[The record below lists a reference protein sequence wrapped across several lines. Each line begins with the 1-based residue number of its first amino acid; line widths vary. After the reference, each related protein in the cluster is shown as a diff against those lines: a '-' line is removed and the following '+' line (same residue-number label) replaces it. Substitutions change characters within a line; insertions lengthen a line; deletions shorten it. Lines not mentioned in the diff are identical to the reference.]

1 MTSIAPT
8 PIASLEHPLERV
20 LGLGRRAI
28 PTGIIIGILGASVVH
43 GAAVGRGLASLFQ
56 MAAFADSIQAKVI
69 ERQRAMYDIDM
80 SAPEKPPE
88 KPPEPPPEPEEKPQP
103 RAQQQQTAEPP
114 PPAQA
119 GKVLTSEPDPDE
131 PMDFT
136 GDGFMQGDAE
146 RYAGGTTSST
156 GTSKVAVKG
165 PAKPGSTAPV
175 TNKPVGPA
183 SGEPAVDKSRAP
195 RPTSTNWNCGFP
207 PEADFDQIDYATVTL
222 AVTVDTNGRAK
233 SVSIMSD
240 PGHGFGRL
248 ARSCAM
254 RMTYQVGY
262 DKAGNPVVK
271 TTRPFPV
278 RFTR

>member
-1 MTSIAPT
+1 MTSIAPSPVAT
-8 PIASLEHPLERV
+8 LAEHPLERV

-28 PTGIIIGILGASVVH
+28 PTGILLGILGAGIVH

-56 MAAFADSIQAKVI
+56 VAAFAQSIQFKVI

-80 SAPEKPPE
+80 SEPEKPPE
-88 KPPEPPPEPEEKPQP
+88 KPPEPEEEPEKAQP
-103 RAQQQQTAEPP
+103 KAQREAAEPP

-131 PMDFT
+131 PVDFT
-136 GDGFMQGDAE
+136 GDGFVQGDGE
-146 RYAGGTTSST
+146 KYVGGTTSST
-156 GTSKVAVKG
+156 GSSKVAVKG
-165 PAKPGSTAPV
+165 PAKPDSTAPV

-183 SGEPAVDKSRAP
+183 TTEPAVDKSRPP
-195 RPTSTNWNCGFP
+195 RPSSTNWNCGFP
-207 PEADFDQIDYATVTL
+207 PEADFDQIDYATVQL
-222 AVTVDTNGRAK
+222 AVTVGTDGRAK

>member
-1 MTSIAPT
+1 MTSIAPS
-8 PIASLEHPLERV
+8 PVASLSEHPLERV

-28 PTGIIIGILGASVVH
+28 PTGILLGILGAGIVH

-56 MAAFADSIQAKVI
+56 VAAFAQSIQFKVI
-69 ERQRAMYDIDM
+69 ERQRGMYDIDM
-80 SAPEKPPE
+80 SEPEKPPE
-88 KPPEPPPEPEEKPQP
+88 KPPEPEEEPEKAQP
-103 RAQQQQTAEPP
+103 KAQHQTAEPP

-119 GKVLTSEPDPDE
+119 GKVLTSDPDPDE

-136 GDGFMQGDAE
+136 GDGFIQGDGE
-146 RYAGGTTSST
+146 KYAGGTTSST
-156 GTSKVAVKG
+156 GSSKVAVKG
-165 PAKPGSTAPV
+165 PAKPDSTAPV

-183 SGEPAVDKSRAP
+183 TTEQAVDKSRPP

-207 PEADFDQIDYATVTL
+207 PEADFDQIDYATVQL
-222 AVTVDTNGRAK
+222 AVTVGTDGRAK

-262 DKAGNPVVK
+262 DKAGSPVVK

>member
-1 MTSIAPT
+1 MTSIAPS
-8 PIASLEHPLERV
+8 PVAGLEHPLERV

-28 PTGIIIGILGASVVH
+28 PTGIVIGILGASVVH

-56 MAAFADSIQAKVI
+56 IAAFAENIQNAVI

-80 SAPEKPPE
+80 TTPDKPPE
-88 KPPEPPPEPEEKPQP
+88 KEPEKEPEPEQKEAKAPS
-103 RAQQQQTAEPP
+103 QTAP
-114 PPAQA
+114 PPAPAQA
-119 GKVLTSEPDPDE
+119 AKVLTSEPDPDE
-131 PMDFT
+131 PLDLT
-136 GDGFMQGDAE
+136 GNEFAQGDAE

-156 GTSKVAVKG
+156 GTSKVAVQG

-183 SGEPAVDKSRAP
+183 PAAPAVDKSRAP
-195 RPTSTNWNCGFP
+195 RPTSSNWNCGFP
-207 PEADFDQIDYATVTL
+207 PEADFDQVDFATVTL
-222 AVTVDTNGRAK
+222 AVTVGTDGRAK
-233 SVSIMSD
+233 SVSVMSD

-248 ARSCAM
+248 AKSCAM

-262 DKAGNPVVK
+262 DKDGKAIVK

>member
-1 MTSIAPT
+1 MTSIAPS
-8 PIASLEHPLERV
+8 PVASLSEHPLERV
-20 LGLGRRAI
+20 LGLGRRVI
-28 PTGIIIGILGASVVH
+28 PTGIMLGILGAGIVH
-43 GAAVGRGLASLFQ
+43 GAAVGRGFASLFQ
-56 MAAFADSIQAKVI
+56 IAAFAQSIQHKVI

-80 SAPEKPPE
+80 SEPEKPPE
-88 KPPEPPPEPEEKPQP
+88 KPPEPEEPEKAQP
-103 RAQQQQTAEPP
+103 KAPQQTAEPP

-119 GKVLTSEPDPDE
+119 GKVLTSDPDPDE

-136 GDGFMQGDAE
+136 GDGFVQGDGE
-146 RYAGGTTSST
+146 KYVGGTTSST
-156 GTSKVAVKG
+156 GSSKVAVKG
-165 PAKPGSTAPV
+165 PAKPDSTAPV
-175 TNKPVGPA
+175 TNKPAGPA
-183 SGEPAVDKSRAP
+183 TTEPAVDKSRAP

-207 PEADFDQIDYATVTL
+207 PEADFDQIDYATVQL
-222 AVTVDTNGRAK
+222 AVTVGTDGRAK